1 MTEPDKES
9 SYSLAEVLGSLAR
22 APETTVA
29 FLRAK
34 ATDFDTKKMLISIR
48 RSPVTVKRALVDSTV
63 SDLITKVPVITVIL
77 CLTVTAL
84 LGRHSGI
91 LDCRDGFEND
101 YCDEE
106 GALNVNGDMAVYLLS
121 LIHI

>member
-34 ATDFDTKKMLISIR
+34 ATDFDTKKNAYHHKEISRNSKTGIGR
-48 RSPVTVKRALVDSTV
+48 FYSKRFDYEGTSY
-63 SDLITKVPVITVIL
+63 
-77 CLTVTAL
+77 
-84 LGRHSGI
+84 
-91 LDCRDGFEND
+91 
-101 YCDEE
+101 YCDFMP
-106 GALNVNGDMAVYLLS
+106 NGDCF
-121 LIHI
+121 IG